1 MGGDIL
7 PSAAQAR
14 YSGGWTKGRIAH
26 AAISAETQQGQAHVE
41 ADFVIIGG
49 GSAGCVLANRL
60 SADPRNQVI
69 LVEAGGK
76 GQSFLLSM
84 PAGFGVTANAPG
96 HSWHYSGPPEPAING
111 RQMLLPRGKGLGGS
125 SNINGLLYVR
135 GQQADYDAW
144 SNLGAIGWGWADVA
158 PYFSKSETYAGGG
171 DACRGRAGP
180 LRVEEVSHRNPTN
193 DAIISA
199 FADIGVPRTD
209 DYNGADQFGA
219 FYYQTTVADG
229 RRCSAADAF
238 LRPVMGRPNLTII
251 TGAECRRILFD
262 GHQATG
268 VEIDGRSG
276 VQTIKARR
284 EVILSAGA
292 YHSPKLLQLSGIG
305 PASHLQDMGI
315 PVLCDSPEVGK
326 NLQDHYI
333 LTMSWRLRA
342 GVYSY
347 NQELSGGRLL
357 WNVLRYLVRRDGT
370 MTIPAAQVGAF
381 VKSDP
386 ALDRPDI
393 QFHCLPV
400 TGDLDAAAAGEKS
413 ALSPWPGLTLGPTV
427 LRPESR
433 GHVQLKSP
441 EFRDIPDILHNW
453 LEAPEDQRLS
463 VRAMRMARDLVAAP
477 SLAPLVD
484 HEAWPGADCDSD
496 AALVDYAKAY
506 GNTGYHPVGTCRM
519 GMDDRAVLD
528 PCLRVKGVGGLR
540 VIDASVMPRLV
551 SGNTNAAAIMIG
563 EKGADLIMQG

>member
-1 MGGDIL
+1 MAPI
-7 PSAAQAR
+7 
-14 YSGGWTKGRIAH
+14 SGGAQPRVG
-26 AAISAETQQGQAHVE
+26 GGFVE
-41 ADFVIIGG
+41 ADFVIVGG

-60 SADPRNQVI
+60 SADPRNQVV

-76 GQSFLLSM
+76 GKTFLLSM

-96 HSWHYSGPPEPAING
+96 HSWHYSGEAERTLHG
-111 RQMLLPRGKGLGGS
+111 RRMLLPRGKGLGGS

-135 GQQADYDAW
+135 GQQADFDGW

-158 PYFSKSETYAGGG
+158 DYFRKSERYAAGGSALRGG
-171 DACRGRAGP
+171 DGP

-193 DAIISA
+193 DAIIAA
-199 FADIGVPRTD
+199 FGEIGVPPTD

-238 LRPVMGRPNLTII
+238 LRPALGRPNLQVVTGATCRRVVFEGNRA
-251 TGAECRRILFD
+251 TGAEID
-262 GHQATG
+262 GPQGHQI
-268 VEIDGRSG
+268 V
-276 VQTIKARR
+276 KARR

-292 YHSPKLLQLSGIG
+292 YHSPKLLMLSGIG
-305 PASHLQDMGI
+305 PADHLQQMGVT
-315 PVLCDSPEVGK
+315 VLQDSPQVGL

-333 LTMSWRLRA
+333 LTMSWRLHD

-347 NQELSGGRLL
+347 NRELSGGRLL
-357 WNVLRYLVRRDGT
+357 WNVLRYLARRDGA

-400 TGDLDAAAAGEKS
+400 TGDLDAAAAGKKS

-433 GHVQLKSP
+433 GHVRLSSP
-441 EFRDIPDILHNW
+441 NPADVPEIVHNW
-453 LEAPEDQRLS
+453 LAAAEDQRLS

-477 SLAPLVD
+477 SLAGLVAS
-484 HEAWPGADCDSD
+484 EPWPGPDCRSD
-496 AALVDYAKAY
+496 QELLEYARGF

-519 GMDDRAVLD
+519 GIDDGAVLD
-528 PCLRVKGVGGLR
+528 PALRVKGVSGLR
-540 VIDASVMPRLV
+540 VVDASVMPRLV

-563 EKGADLIMQG
+563 EKGADLILNS

>member
-1 MGGDIL
+1 M
-7 PSAAQAR
+7 
-14 YSGGWTKGRIAH
+14 
-26 AAISAETQQGQAHVE
+26 E

-60 SADPRNQVI
+60 SADPRNHVI
-69 LVEAGGK
+69 LVEAGGQGK
-76 GQSFLLSM
+76 SFLLSM
-84 PAGFGVTANAPG
+84 PAGFGVTANGPG
-96 HSWHYSGPPEPAING
+96 HSWHYSGEAEPAIHG
-111 RQMLLPRGKGLGGS
+111 RRMLLPRGKGLGGS

-135 GQQADYDAW
+135 GQQADYDSW

-158 PYFSKSETYAGGG
+158 PYFRKSEGYAAGGTDLRG
-171 DACRGRAGP
+171 DDGP

-193 DAIISA
+193 DAILSA
-199 FADIGVPRTD
+199 FADIGVPRTN
-209 DYNGADQFGA
+209 DYNGVDQFGA

-238 LRPVMGRPNLTII
+238 LRPVMGRPNLEVM
-251 TGAECRRILFD
+251 TGAECRRVVLED
-262 GHQATG
+262 NRATG
-268 VEIDGRSG
+268 VEIEGPKG
-276 VQTIKARR
+276 QLTIKARR

-292 YHSPKLLQLSGIG
+292 YHSPKLLMLSGIG
-305 PASHLQDMGI
+305 PASHLQQIGI
-315 PVLCDSPEVGK
+315 PVIQNSPQVGM

-357 WNVLRYLVRRDGT
+357 WNVLRYLLRRDGT
-370 MTIPAAQVGAF
+370 MTIPAAQIGAF

-386 ALDRPDI
+386 ALDRPDL

-433 GHVQLKSP
+433 GHVRLSSP
-441 EFRDIPDILHNW
+441 SPKDVPEIVHNW
-453 LEAPEDQRLS
+453 LEAEEDQRLS
-463 VRAMRMARDLVAAP
+463 VRAMRMARNLVAAP
-477 SLAPLVD
+477 SLAPLV
-484 HEAWPGADCDSD
+484 ESEPWPGQNCNSD
-496 AALVDYAKAY
+496 QELLDYARGY

-519 GMDDRAVLD
+519 GIDDGAVLD
-528 PCLRVKGVGGLR
+528 PALRVKGVDSLR
-540 VIDASVMPRLV
+540 VVDASVMPRLV

-563 EKGADLIMQG
+563 EKGADLILNAP

>member
-1 MGGDIL
+1 
-7 PSAAQAR
+7 
-14 YSGGWTKGRIAH
+14 
-26 AAISAETQQGQAHVE
+26 VE

-60 SADPRNQVI
+60 SADPRNSVI
-69 LVEAGGK
+69 LIEAGGSGK
-76 GQSFLLSM
+76 SFLLSM
-84 PAGFGVTANAPG
+84 PAGFGVTANGPG
-96 HSWHYSGPPEPAING
+96 HSWHYFGASEPSIHG
-111 RQMLLPRGKGLGGS
+111 RKMLLPRGKGLGGS

-135 GQQADYDAW
+135 GQQADYDSW

-158 PYFSKSETYAGGG
+158 PYFRKSENYAGGG
-171 DACRGRAGP
+171 TELRGDEGP

-199 FADIGVPRTD
+199 FADIGVPRSD

-219 FYYQTTVADG
+219 FYYQTTVASG

-238 LRPVMGRPNLTII
+238 LRPAMKRPNLTVL
-251 TGAECRRILFD
+251 TGAECRRIVIED
-262 GHQATG
+262 NRATG
-268 VEIDGRSG
+268 VEIESAQGL
-276 VQTIKARR
+276 QAIAARR

-292 YHSPKLLQLSGIG
+292 YHSPKLLLLSGIG
-305 PASHLQDMGI
+305 PAAHLQEMGI
-315 PVLCDSPEVGK
+315 PVVQNSPDVGQ

-357 WNVLRYLVRRDGT
+357 WNVLRYVARRDGA

-381 VKSDP
+381 LKSDA

-400 TGDLDAAAAGEKS
+400 TGDLDAAATGEKS
-413 ALSPWPGLTLGPTV
+413 ALSPWPGLTLGPNV

-433 GHVQLKSP
+433 GHVRLNSP
-441 EFRDIPDILHNW
+441 DPKEVPDIVHNW
-453 LEAPEDQRLS
+453 LDAPEDRRLS
-463 VRAMRMARDLVAAP
+463 VRAMCIARDLVNSP
-477 SLAPLVD
+477 SLAPLVEY
-484 HEAWPGADCDSD
+484 EAWPGAGCQTDDE
-496 AALVDYAKAY
+496 LVDYAKAY

-519 GMDDRAVLD
+519 GIDAAAVVD
-528 PCLRVKGVGGLR
+528 PCLRVNGVSGLR
-540 VIDASVMPRLV
+540 VVDASVMPRLV
-551 SGNTNAAAIMIG
+551 SGNTNAPAIMIA
-563 EKGADLIMQG
+563 EKGADLILQPETR

>member
-1 MGGDIL
+1 
-7 PSAAQAR
+7 
-14 YSGGWTKGRIAH
+14 
-26 AAISAETQQGQAHVE
+26 VE

-60 SADPRNQVI
+60 SADPRNHVV
-69 LVEAGGK
+69 LVEAGGQGK
-76 GQSFLLSM
+76 SFLLSM
-84 PAGFGVTANAPG
+84 PAGFGVTANGPG
-96 HSWHYSGPPEPAING
+96 HSWHYSGEAEPAIHG
-111 RQMLLPRGKGLGGS
+111 RRMLLPRGKGLGGS

-135 GQQADYDAW
+135 GQQADYDSW

-158 PYFSKSETYAGGG
+158 PYFRKSEGYAAGGTDLRG
-171 DACRGRAGP
+171 DDGP

-193 DAIISA
+193 DAILSA
-199 FADIGVPRTD
+199 FADIGVPRTN
-209 DYNGADQFGA
+209 DYNGVDQFGS

-238 LRPVMGRPNLTII
+238 LRPVMGRANLEVM
-251 TGAECRRILFD
+251 TGAECRRVMLED
-262 GHQATG
+262 NRATG
-268 VEIDGRSG
+268 VEIAGPKG
-276 VQTIKARR
+276 HLTIKARR

-292 YHSPKLLQLSGIG
+292 YHSPKLLMLSGIG
-305 PASHLQDMGI
+305 PASHLQQIGI
-315 PVLCDSPEVGK
+315 PVIQNSPQVGM

-357 WNVLRYLVRRDGT
+357 WNVLRYLWRRDGT
-370 MTIPAAQVGAF
+370 MTIPAAQIGAF

-386 ALDRPDI
+386 ALDRPDL

-433 GHVQLKSP
+433 GHVRLSSP
-441 EFRDIPDILHNW
+441 SPKDVPEIVHNW
-453 LEAPEDQRLS
+453 LEAEEDQRLS
-463 VRAMRMARDLVAAP
+463 VRAMRMARNLVTAP
-477 SLAPLVD
+477 SLAPLV
-484 HEAWPGADCDSD
+484 ESEPWPGQNCNSD
-496 AALVDYAKAY
+496 QELLDYARGY

-519 GMDDRAVLD
+519 GIDDGAVLD
-528 PCLRVKGVGGLR
+528 PALRVKGVDNLR
-540 VIDASVMPRLV
+540 VVDASVMPRLV

-563 EKGADLIMQG
+563 EKGADLILKAP

>member
-1 MGGDIL
+1 M
-7 PSAAQAR
+7 
-14 YSGGWTKGRIAH
+14 
-26 AAISAETQQGQAHVE
+26 E

-60 SADPRNQVI
+60 SADPRNSVI
-69 LVEAGGK
+69 LIEAGGSGK
-76 GQSFLLSM
+76 SFLLSM
-84 PAGFGVTANAPG
+84 PAGFGVTANGPG
-96 HSWHYSGPPEPAING
+96 HSWHYFGASEPSIHG
-111 RQMLLPRGKGLGGS
+111 RKMLLPRGKGLGGS

-135 GQQADYDAW
+135 GQQADYDSW

-158 PYFSKSETYAGGG
+158 PYFRKSENYAGGG
-171 DACRGRAGP
+171 TELRGDEGP

-199 FADIGVPRTD
+199 FADIGVPRSD

-219 FYYQTTVADG
+219 FYYQTTVASG

-238 LRPVMGRPNLTII
+238 LRPAMKRPNLAVL
-251 TGAECRRILFD
+251 TGADCRRIVIED
-262 GHQATG
+262 NRATG
-268 VEIDGRSG
+268 VEIESAQGL
-276 VQTIKARR
+276 QTIAARR

-292 YHSPKLLQLSGIG
+292 YHSPKLLLLSGIG
-305 PASHLQDMGI
+305 PAAHLQEMGI
-315 PVLCDSPEVGK
+315 PVMQNSPDVGQ

-357 WNVLRYLVRRDGT
+357 WNVLRYVARRDGA

-381 VKSDP
+381 LKSDA

-400 TGDLDAAAAGEKS
+400 TGDLDAAATGEKS
-413 ALSPWPGLTLGPTV
+413 ALSPWPGLTLGPNV

-433 GHVQLKSP
+433 GHVRLNGPDPK
-441 EFRDIPDILHNW
+441 EVPDIVHNW
-453 LEAPEDQRLS
+453 LDAPEDRRLS
-463 VRAMRMARDLVAAP
+463 VRAMSIARDLVNSP
-477 SLAPLVD
+477 SLAPLVEY
-484 HEAWPGADCDSD
+484 EAWPGAVCQTDDE
-496 AALVDYAKAY
+496 LVDYAKAY

-519 GMDDRAVLD
+519 GIDAAAVVD
-528 PCLRVKGVGGLR
+528 PCLRVNGVSGLR
-540 VIDASVMPRLV
+540 VVDASVMPRLV
-551 SGNTNAAAIMIG
+551 SGNTNAPAIMIA
-563 EKGADLIMQG
+563 EKGADLILQPETR

>member
-1 MGGDIL
+1 MGI
-7 PSAAQAR
+7 
-14 YSGGWTKGRIAH
+14 
-26 AAISAETQQGQAHVE
+26 VE

-60 SADPRNQVI
+60 SSDPRNQVV
-69 LVEAGGK
+69 LVEAGGNGK
-76 GQSFLLSM
+76 SFLLSM

-96 HSWHYSGPPEPAING
+96 HSWHYSGPPEPSIHG

-158 PYFSKSETYAGGG
+158 PYFRRSETYAAG
-171 DACRGRAGP
+171 DEACRGREGP
-180 LRVEEVSHRNPTN
+180 LRVEEVMHRNPTN

-199 FADIGVPRTD
+199 FADIGVSRTQ

-219 FYYQTTVADG
+219 FYYQTTVAQG

-238 LRPVMGRPNLTII
+238 LRPALGRPNLTVI
-251 TGAECRRILFD
+251 TGSECRRIVFE
-262 GHQATG
+262 GRRATG
-268 VEIDGRSG
+268 VEVAGRQG
-276 VQTIKARR
+276 PQMITARR

-305 PASHLQDMGI
+305 PARHLQDMGI
-315 PVLCDSPEVGK
+315 PIVWDSPNVGQ

-342 GVYSY
+342 GAYSY

-357 WNVLRYLVRRDGT
+357 WNVLRYLVRRDGA

-400 TGDLDAAAAGEKS
+400 TGDLDAAAAGQKS

-433 GHVQLKSP
+433 GHVRLSSP
-441 EFRDIPDILHNW
+441 DPMAVPDIVHNW

-463 VRAMRMARDLVAAP
+463 VRAMQMARALVDAP

-484 HEAWPGADCDSD
+484 HEAWPGADCRSE
-496 AALVDYAKAY
+496 AELVNYARAY

-519 GMDDRAVLD
+519 GIDDGAVLD
-528 PCLRVKGVGGLR
+528 PFLRVKGISSLR
-540 VIDASVMPRLV
+540 VVDASVMPRLV

-563 EKGADLIMQG
+563 EKGADLVLHS